1 MKRVFLSVVVLCSIS
16 LTGMAQAQ
24 ATYSNYHSG
33 NRFDFEINGERLS
46 KSPVWSEDQECPPL
60 PARAAVKIANAQLHK
75 LFDDAD
81 KWTNPGLHLARLG
94 DHWVYLVEFDEPPP
108 AGALEH
114 LSSPFRIPVLMNGD
128 TVEPKVSQW
137 NH

>member
-1 MKRVFLSVVVLCSIS
+1 MKRFLLSVVVLCSVS

-33 NRFDFEINGERLS
+33 NRFDFEISRERLS
-46 KSPVWSEDQECPPL
+46 QSPVWSEDQECPPL
-60 PARAAVKIANAQLHK
+60 AARAALKIANAQLHK

-81 KWTNPGLHLARLG
+81 KWTNRRLQLDRLG
-94 DHWVYLVEFDEPPP
+94 DHWLYLVEFDEPPP
-108 AGALEH
+108 PGALEH

-128 TVEPKVSQW
+128 TVEPKVSVW